1 MTPSSPIDPGR
12 RAPIIDVL
20 RGWALLGVA
29 LVNFSIFFSYGV
41 PWPGIHDLR
50 STILQSIVQ
59 LVFLTKAWTMLSFL
73 FGYGFSVL
81 MQKAKAT
88 QKHPYVFFSWRMAL
102 LLLIAL
108 FNSAIYYGD
117 ILRDYVILG
126 MVILCISK
134 FGEKAYLWSAMT
146 CFALLPVLI
155 PWSQHLGIHNPIA
168 EPDLALYSSPN
179 VSDVLKYG
187 WLSGL
192 RTVLSFP
199 KYFDWNLV
207 MLICGLLGVYAH
219 RTCIFERA
227 SANRKLFQR
236 AFFIALA
243 AVISLGIF
251 HQLDVSL
258 RWGIDQ
264 VFAMERWFQ
273 IAQATAFGSATC
285 WLYVSGR
292 FPIVFRSLELIGK
305 MTLTNYLLQ
314 NIVSLMIF
322 SGLGLGL
329 LHRTSYAFTVEMAA
343 AVFFLQV
350 FFCHWWL
357 SYFRYGPVEWLW
369 RCLAYRRWLPNAT
382 HVRLNY
388 ATKT

>member
-1 MTPSSPIDPGR
+1 MTPSGPIDPGR
-12 RAPIIDVL
+12 RAPIIDAL
-20 RGWALLGVA
+20 RGWALFGVA
-29 LVNFSIFFSYGV
+29 LVNFSIFFSYGI

-50 STILQSIVQ
+50 STILHSIVQ

-73 FGYGFSVL
+73 FGYGFSAL
-81 MQKAKAT
+81 MQKMKAA
-88 QKHPYVFFSWRMAL
+88 QKHPYLFFSWRMAI

-126 MVILCISK
+126 LVILCISK
-134 FGEKAYLWSAMT
+134 LGEKAYLWSAVT
-146 CFALLPVLI
+146 CFLLLPILI
-155 PWSQHLGIHNPIA
+155 PWSQHLGVRNPMA
-168 EPDLALYSSPN
+168 EPDVALYSSQ
-179 VSDVLKYG
+179 SAADILKYG

-192 RTVLSFP
+192 HTILSFP

-207 MLICGLLGVYAH
+207 MLVCGLFGAYAH
-219 RTCIFERA
+219 RMRVFESA
-227 SANRKLFQR
+227 TANRNLFKK
-236 AFFIALA
+236 AFLVALA
-243 AVISLGIF
+243 AVVALGIF

-258 RWGIDQ
+258 SWGVDR

-273 IAQATAFGSATC
+273 MAQAAVFGSAMC
-285 WLYVSGR
+285 WLYISGR
-292 FPIVFRSLELIGK
+292 FPIAFRSLEVIGK

-314 NIVSLMIF
+314 NILALMIF

-329 LHRTSYAFTVEMAA
+329 LHRTSYAFTVETAA

-350 FFCHWWL
+350 FFSHWWL

-369 RCLAYRRWLPNAT
+369 RCLAYRRWLPNST
-382 HVRLNY
+382 HESWNY
-388 ATKT
+388 VTKT